1 MESVTPKAATVSEIS
16 NRIEKAIA
24 TDFAGIKI
32 LVQGEISNFKN
43 NASGHLYFT
52 LKDEKSVIKAIMFRG
67 YTSRL
72 NFRPQDG
79 MKVVVIATV
88 AVYKGGG
95 YYQLQVEAMKQAGQ
109 GDLNAKLEELKLK
122 LSKEGLFEENHKQ
135 EIPKFS
141 KTIGVVTS
149 KTGSVIRDIITV
161 STRRNPN
168 IVIKLV
174 PVAVQG
180 TGAASEI
187 AEAIR
192 YMNTR
197 NDIDVLIVGR
207 GGGSLEDL
215 WPFNEEIVVRAI
227 YDSKLPVISA
237 VGHETDW
244 TLSDLVADKRA
255 ATPSAAAEIAVASVM
270 EIKETLMQRQIM
282 LTKGVENKIHLD
294 RLMLQNM
301 EHRLKDPSQIMAEQR
316 MKIDR
321 MLDIIENNLNNKINI
336 EKMKVEKYK
345 DRLEAYN
352 VENTLD
358 RGYTLIMK
366 DGKYVS
372 KSDEIKKGDNI
383 VIRFKNDKKKA
394 EVLD

>member
-244 TLSDLVADKRA
+244 TLSDFVADKRA

>member
-1 MESVTPKAATVSEIS
+1 MESITPKAATVSEIS

-109 GDLNAKLEELKLK
+109 GDLNAKLEELKAK
-122 LSKEGLFEENHKQ
+122 LSKEGLFAESHKQ

-197 NDIDVLIVGR
+197 DDIDVLIVGR

-244 TLSDLVADKRA
+244 TLSDFVADKRA

-270 EIKETLMQRQIM
+270 EIKETLIQRQIM
-282 LTKGVENKIHLD
+282 LTKGVENKIHLN
-294 RLMLQNM
+294 RLIVQNM

>member
-1 MESVTPKAATVSEIS
+1 MESVTPKAATVSEVS
-16 NRIEKAIA
+16 NRIESAIA
-24 TDFAGIKI
+24 KDFAGMKI

-67 YTSRL
+67 YTTRL

-79 MKVVVIATV
+79 MKVVVIATIG
-88 AVYKGGG
+88 VYKGGG

-109 GDLNAKLEELKLK
+109 GDLNAKLEELKAK
-122 LSKEGLFEENHKQ
+122 LNKEGLFAESHKQ
-135 EIPKFS
+135 EIPKYA

-149 KTGSVIRDIITV
+149 RTGSVIRDIITV

-180 TGAASEI
+180 TAASAEI
-187 AEAIR
+187 AEAIQ

-197 NDIDVLIVGR
+197 DDIDVLIVGR

-227 YDSKLPVISA
+227 YESKLPVISA

-270 EIKETLMQRQIM
+270 EIKETLMQREIM
-282 LTKGVENKIHLD
+282 LTKGIENKIHVNK
-294 RLMLQNM
+294 LMLQNM
-301 EHRLKDPSQIMAEQR
+301 EHKLKDPSQIMAEQR
-316 MKIDR
+316 IKIDR
-321 MLDIIENNLNNKINI
+321 MLDVIENNLQNKISI
-336 EKMKVEKYK
+336 EKMRVEKYK
-345 DRLEAYN
+345 DKLEAYN

-366 DGKYVS
+366 DGHYIS
-372 KSDEIKKGDNI
+372 KSEEIKKGDNI